1 MLCLI
6 IRDGWGVNG
15 EHENNAVWL
24 AKPEHYNHLINT
36 CSRSLLEPGGE
47 AVGLPEGQMGNSEVG
62 HMNIGSGRVI
72 YQDLVRISKD
82 LRENKFS
89 ALPVFQNFMK
99 TAKEGNR
106 RIHLLGLL
114 SDGGVH
120 SHQEHLFGILKIL
133 AKEGFSEVFIHAF
146 MDGRDTL
153 PTSGIQFIREA
164 EKQAKSIGCGKIATI
179 SGRFYAMDRD
189 NRWER
194 IEKATECLFYGR
206 GESSQSAESLMESSY
221 SKGINDEFILPS
233 VILPSGTIQPNDSVL
248 FYNFRPD
255 RARQLSSILQ
265 KPELN
270 LNFITMSPY
279 GKEITAPCLYPK
291 DNLNQ
296 VLSEV
301 LSQHGLRQLK
311 IAETEKYA
319 HVTYFF
325 NGGREEVFP
334 LEERILVPSPK
345 VETYDLQPEMS
356 APEVT
361 KHLIKNILDKKFDFI
376 AVNFAN
382 PDMVGHTGNMEAA
395 IKAVLAVDQAVKQVV
410 NALHSVG
417 GTALITADHGNLDE
431 MYDINTKETLTNH
444 SLNPVDL
451 IFAPAPNHPKA
462 HLKLKAR
469 GKLADIAPTILH
481 LLDIPIPDVMDG
493 EILIENP

>member
-1 MLCLI
+1 
-6 IRDGWGVNG
+6 
-15 EHENNAVWL
+15 
-24 AKPEHYNHLINT
+24 
-36 CSRSLLEPGGE
+36 LEPGGE

-82 LRENKFS
+82 LREDNFS
-89 ALPVFQNFMK
+89 SLPVFQDWMK
-99 TAKEGNR
+99 AAKAGNG

-133 AKEGFSEVFIHAF
+133 AKNGLSEVFIHAF

-153 PTSGIQFIREA
+153 PTSGIHFIRKA
-164 EKQAKSIGCGKIATI
+164 EKEIQAIGCGKIATV

-194 IEKATECLFYGR
+194 IEKATECLFHGK
-206 GESSQSAESLMESSY
+206 GNSAANAEVLLETSY
-221 SKGINDEFILPS
+221 ASGINDEFILPS
-233 VILPSGTIQPNDSVL
+233 IILEDGTIQSGDSVL

-265 KPELN
+265 KPEHN

-301 LSQHGLRQLK
+301 LSSHGLKQLK

-334 LEERILVPSPK
+334 NEERILVPSPK

-361 KHLIKNILDKKFDFI
+361 RHLVENILGKKFDFI

-382 PDMVGHTGNMEAA
+382 PDMVGHTGNMEAS
-395 IKAVLAVDQAVKQVV
+395 IKAVKAVDYAVKQVV
-410 NALHSVG
+410 EALHSVG

-431 MYDINTKETLTNH
+431 MYDIKTQETLTNH

-462 HLKLKAR
+462 HLKLKAK
-469 GKLADIAPTILH
+469 GKLADIAPTILNF
-481 LLDIPIPDVMDG
+481 LDLPIPEVMDG
-493 EILIENP
+493 EVMFDQS